1 MLVASHLEVSHGAD
15 EKEQIE
21 NRIPTRSHIPVN
33 IEEALRKAD
42 TLRQS
47 RHFEESIEVYESILA
62 ADPVNARAL
71 FHLGILARLMGDHAR
86 ALRFLERASIVSP
99 SVPEVYHE
107 IGVTRHGLEGAPG
120 AIPFYRKA
128 LSLDTSRP
136 DTLYNLGLAHI
147 ELAEYEPAIDCF
159 RGALDKDPGFLEAR
173 YNLCV
178 CLQESGMFAEAE
190 AGFRHTAE
198 LFPEFGEAVFSL
210 ACLKLLRGDFKN
222 GLPGYEYRFRKKEP
236 VSERDFPQ
244 SRWDLSAPSG
254 RTVLLHAEQ
263 GFGDTVQA
271 VRYASLLA
279 RRGFRVLVEAPPPL
293 KRLLPGAHGVEIV
306 VARGEP
312 LPDFDYHLPMMS
324 LPLAFGTTLETIPS
338 AAPYIFPDPRLVETW
353 RERMAGHEGFRA
365 GIVWSGRLDHR
376 INRKRSCP
384 LDAFARLG
392 RVPGVVF
399 FSLQTGVDG
408 QDRESS
414 LRMIDCAS
422 GFRDFA
428 DTAACIANL
437 DLVIT
442 IDTSVAHLAGSL
454 GKPVWTLLPFVP
466 DWRWLL
472 ERDDSPWYPTMRL
485 FRQKRRGAWDE
496 VLERVACALE
506 ALVGR
511 KCHAGISS
519 ACSKALETGEDK
531 INTWVRELEQSPGN
545 ADLHLGL
552 GAMLHEK
559 GRYEEALL
567 VYDRALSTWPDLGAV
582 YHNRGNT
589 LLQMG
594 RNAEAIACYR
604 KAIERI
610 PGFAEGYVTTATA
623 LQAMRKPYE
632 AMAACHRALALD
644 PGCAEAHWNLSLA
657 LLQLGE
663 YEEGWKEFEWRWRK
677 RGYTSKPRDFNRPL
691 WDGSPLP
698 GQTLLLHAEQGFGDS
713 IQFAR
718 FIPLAAQR
726 CGKVILETPLPLKSL
741 LSGIAGVAGT
751 VASGDPLPDFH
762 AHAPLMSLPHILK
775 IADNVLPCGIPYLSP
790 SPEKMKLWSERFP
803 PVREGFRVG
812 LVWAG
817 RKKPDPNR
825 TCPLSRFAPLAE
837 LRGVTFYSLQVG
849 GDEPGA
855 LRTEEDLSLV
865 DLTGDIT
872 DFSDTAALVSHLD
885 LVISIDTGVAHLSGA
900 MGKETWVI
908 LPYAADWRWM
918 LDRGDSPWYPGMRLF
933 RQDIP
938 GAWPG
943 VIARVRDALRELLE
957 KGRGKPFVVQPAL
970 KEEPEAAIEHFHRG
984 LELHHSGR
992 PQEAM
997 KRYLAAIAAR
1007 PSFPEAYHNLGHVLR
1022 ELGRY
1027 EEAGHAFS
1035 MAAGMSPHSADILY
1049 SLADFKLFREE
1060 CAEAVRLFRNL
1071 VALHPEHSA
1080 AWNSLGTALQM
1091 LNRYAEARD
1100 SYARAIQLAP
1110 EDLFAR
1116 NNMGV
1121 LLRVMGEVEA
1131 SIRCFEDILRMAPG
1145 YADAHWNLAVS
1156 LLLAGDLRRG
1166 WEEYEWRWQKHQPIE
1181 KRSFDAPS
1189 WNGEDLYGKT
1199 ILLHAEQGF
1208 GDAIQFARYATLLAA
1223 RGCSVILECQVRE
1236 LKPLLETAPGV
1247 AGVVVRG
1254 EPLPSFDRHAPLLS
1268 LPLLLRTDLDSVPG
1282 RSPYLFPLRE
1292 RVAEW
1297 RRKVAIDA
1305 KFRVGL
1311 VWQGRNRPDPNR
1323 SCPPEF
1329 LSVLSGIPNVA
1340 YYSLQMGAASGHA
1353 DLLRETLGMIDLTA
1367 GISDF
1372 ADTAALIACLDMV
1385 ISIDTSV
1392 AHLAGAMGKPVWL
1405 LLSAAPDWRWLQG
1418 RADSPWYPSMTL
1430 FRQERLGEWEGTL
1443 AKVASRLRE
1452 TAPALS
1458 ERKSVAEYFR
1468 MGEEL
1473 RSGEKWGDA
1482 LSCYLAVLETEPDNA
1497 RAFLCAG
1504 GCLQFLNRPEEALV
1518 WYEKAL
1524 ALEPDNVDV
1533 RVNRALALLSAAN
1546 YRDGWREYE
1555 WRKRKVAESFPPGR
1569 FLSPEHLPAG
1579 LEGKRVLVH
1588 VEQGFGDTFQFARY
1602 LGLLAREGAEV
1613 VVSAQPGL
1621 LRLLENTDGVERVV
1635 PHGEVLPSFDYQS
1648 LLLSLP
1654 YVFSQSRPDPFA
1666 AGPYIHP
1673 DEETI
1678 RKWRAMVQRYQG
1690 FRAGLVWAGRQMGKS
1705 GYRRSVSLETL
1716 SPLLQTSGVTF
1727 FSLQLGEGAA
1737 EALPAPC
1744 SSIVDLTDGIEDFS
1758 DTAGFVANLDLVI
1771 SIDTAVAHLAGAM
1784 GKEVWLML
1792 LHAPDWRWMPDQE
1805 ESRWYP
1811 GMRLFRQQS
1820 PGDWEGVAR
1829 RIRAALEER
1838 AAPRAC
1844 VAAVES
1850 IAEDSRERGAPLYD
1864 DALGRDAHP
1873 SHFSAGIKAMQNGDF
1888 EAAERHF
1895 LAAAADDPLSSESFI
1910 NLGFIADRR
1919 ERYGEAAYYFRKAA
1933 VIAPGSAEAWFN
1945 LGFSLKRDNRPEEA
1959 VEAFRKAAASR
1970 PGFAEAHQNLGLSL
1984 QATGRFQEA
1993 RESFLRALEIDPSY
2007 HTARWNLSLLRL
2019 LMGEFREGFRDFEAR
2034 FLKKGPLARLHDDK
2048 PLWDGTFASE
2058 KTILLHAEQGLGD
2071 TIQFVRY
2078 APLIA
2083 ARGMW
2088 VLLEVQSGSLKEL
2101 VSTIGGVEGVY
2112 VRGDSLPSYDFQA
2125 PLLSLPGL
2133 LGAAPDSVP
2142 CRTPYLSALPE
2153 RLAFWSGKTAG
2164 DDNFRIGLVWAG
2176 RPEHE
2181 NDRNR
2186 SMRAG
2191 DFAPLAA
2198 LSGVSFY
2205 KLQVG
2210 STAEAPGC
2218 PFTALLKDF
2227 THEIADFADTA
2238 ALVSHLD
2245 LVISVDTSVAHLAG
2259 ALARPVW
2266 VMLPSVPD
2274 WRWMLDREDSPWYP
2288 SMRLYRQTRR
2298 GVWADVVERV
2308 CADILATVQG
2318 RRQSKE

>member
-1 MLVASHLEVSHGAD
+1 M
-15 EKEQIE
+15 
-21 NRIPTRSHIPVN
+21 N

-42 TLRQS
+42 ILRQS
-47 RHFEESIEVYESILA
+47 RHFEQSMEVYESILEV
-62 ADPVNARAL
+62 DPGNARAL
-71 FHLGILARLMGDHAR
+71 MHLGILARLMGDHPR
-86 ALRFLERASIVSP
+86 ALRFLERAAIVSP
-99 SVPEVYHE
+99 SVSEVYHE
-107 IGVTRHGLEGAPG
+107 IGVTRHGLEGPSS

-159 RGALDKDPGFLEAR
+159 RGALDKTPGFLEAR

-178 CLQESGMFAEAE
+178 CLQESGMLAEAE
-190 AGFRHTAE
+190 AGFRLTAE
-198 LFPEFGEAVFSL
+198 MFPEFGEAVFSL
-210 ACLKLLRGDFKN
+210 ACLTLLRGDFRN

-236 VSERDFPQ
+236 VSERDFTKP
-244 SRWDLSAPSG
+244 RWELSAPSG

-263 GFGDTVQA
+263 GFGDTIQA
-271 VRYASLLA
+271 VRYAPLLA

-293 KRLLPGAHGVEIV
+293 KRLLSGASGVEIV
-306 VARGEP
+306 VSRGETP
-312 LPDFDYHLPMMS
+312 PEFDYHLPMMS

-338 AAPYIFPDPRLVETW
+338 EASYIFPDPRLVETW
-353 RERMAGHEGFRA
+353 RERMVRHEGFRA

-384 LDAFARLG
+384 LDAFAMLG

-408 QDRESS
+408 QERESS
-414 LRMIDCAS
+414 LTMIDCAS

-506 ALVGR
+506 ALVAEEKR
-511 KCHAGISS
+511 LRRVS
-519 ACSKALETGEDK
+519 APPVCTLGEEK
-531 INTWVRELEQSPGN
+531 EENNIASCMLELERYPGN
-545 ADLHLGL
+545 ADLHLRL
-552 GAMLHEK
+552 GAMLHEAQ
-559 GRYEEALL
+559 RYEEALL
-567 VYDRALSTWPDLGAV
+567 VYDRALTAWPDLGAV

-604 KAIERI
+604 EAIERI

-644 PGCAEAHWNLSLA
+644 PCRAEAHWNLSLA
-657 LLQLGE
+657 LLQVGE
-663 YEEGWKEFEWRWRK
+663 YDEGWKEFEWRWRK

-691 WDGSPLP
+691 WDGRPLP
-698 GQTLLLHAEQGFGDS
+698 GQTLLLHAEQGFGDT

-718 FIPLAAQR
+718 FLPLAAQR
-726 CGKVILETPLPLKSL
+726 CEKVILETPSPLKGL
-741 LSGIAGVAGT
+741 LSGISGVAGT

-775 IADNVLPCGIPYLSP
+775 ISGDLLPCGVPYLGP
-790 SPEKMKLWSERFP
+790 SPEKMKFWSEKFP
-803 PVREGFRVG
+803 PVQEEFRVG

-825 TCPLSRFAPLAE
+825 TCPLSNLTPLAE
-837 LRGVTFYSLQVG
+837 LKGVTFYSLQVG

-855 LRTEEDLSLV
+855 LRREGYLSLA

-918 LDRGDSPWYPGMRLF
+918 LDRNDSPWYPGMRLF
-933 RQDIP
+933 RQDRP

-943 VIARVRDALRELLE
+943 VIARVKDALRELLE
-957 KGRGKPFVVQPAL
+957 KGRGKPFAVEPAL
-970 KEEPEAAIEHFHRG
+970 KGEPEAAMEHFNKG

-997 KRYLAAIAAR
+997 QRYLEAIAAR

-1035 MAAGMSPHSADILY
+1035 MAAGMSPDSADILY

-1071 VALHPEHSA
+1071 VAVHPEHSA
-1080 AWNSLGTALQM
+1080 AWNSLGTALQT
-1091 LNRYAEARD
+1091 LNRFAEARD

-1110 EDLFAR
+1110 GDLFAR

-1121 LLRVMGEVEA
+1121 LLRVMGDVEA
-1131 SIRCFEDILRMAPG
+1131 SIRCFEDILSIEPG

-1156 LLLAGDLRRG
+1156 LLLAGNLRRG

-1181 KRSFDAPS
+1181 KRSFDAPP
-1189 WNGEDLYGKT
+1189 WNGEDLHGRT
-1199 ILLHAEQGF
+1199 ILLYAEQGF

-1236 LKPLLETAPGV
+1236 LKPLLETAPGFACV
-1247 AGVVVRG
+1247 TVRG
-1254 EPLPSFDRHAPLLS
+1254 EPLPSFDCYAPLLS
-1268 LPLLLRTDLDSVPG
+1268 LPRLLHTDLDSVPG
-1282 RSPYLFPLRE
+1282 RSPYLFPLGV

-1297 RRKVAIDA
+1297 RRKVAVDG

-1340 YYSLQMGAASGHA
+1340 YYSLQMGAASGHT

-1405 LLSAAPDWRWLQG
+1405 LLSAAPDWRWLQD

-1430 FRQERLGEWEGTL
+1430 FRQERLGEWERPL

-1452 TAPALS
+1452 TAPAALS
-1458 ERKSVAEYFR
+1458 ERKSVSEYFR
-1468 MGEEL
+1468 GGEEL
-1473 RSGEKWGDA
+1473 RSEEKWGEA
-1482 LSCYLAVLETEPDNA
+1482 LSCYLAVLETEPDNV
-1497 RAFLCAG
+1497 RASLCAG
-1504 GCLQFLNRPEEALV
+1504 GCLQFLNRPEEALA

-1555 WRKRKVAESFPPGR
+1555 WRKRKIMESFPPGR
-1569 FLSPEHLPAG
+1569 FLSPEHLSAG

-1613 VVSAQPGL
+1613 VVSAQQGL
-1621 LRLLENTDGVERVV
+1621 QRLLENTDGVERVI
-1635 PHGEVLPSFDYQS
+1635 PHGELLPSFDYQS

-1654 YVFSQSRPDPFA
+1654 HVFSESRPDPFA
-1666 AGPYIHP
+1666 VGPYIRS

-1690 FRAGLVWAGRQMGKS
+1690 LRVGLVWAGRQMGKS

-1716 SPLLQTSGVTF
+1716 SPLFQTPGVTF
-1727 FSLQLGEGAA
+1727 FSLQFGEGAA
-1737 EALPAPC
+1737 AAVPAPC
-1744 SSIVDLTDGIEDFS
+1744 SAIVDLTDAIEDFS

-1838 AAPRAC
+1838 AVQRAC
-1844 VAAVES
+1844 VTAADSVE
-1850 IAEDSRERGAPLYD
+1850 EDSMESGAPLCD
-1864 DALGRDAHP
+1864 DALGRAANP
-1873 SHFSAGIKAMQNGDF
+1873 SHFSDGIEAMHKGDF
-1888 EAAERHF
+1888 EEAERHF
-1895 LAAAADDPLSSESFI
+1895 LAAAADDPLSAESFI

-1933 VIAPGSAEAWFN
+1933 LIAPGSAEAWFN
-1945 LGFSLKRDNRPEEA
+1945 LGFSLKRDNKLEEA
-1959 VEAFRKAAASR
+1959 VEAFQKAAAAR

-1984 QATGRFQEA
+1984 QAAGRFDEA

-2007 HTARWNLSLLRL
+2007 HTARWNLSLLKL

-2048 PLWDGTFASE
+2048 PRWDGSFASG

-2083 ARGMW
+2083 ARGMR

-2125 PLLSLPGL
+2125 PLMSLPGI

-2142 CRTPYLSALPE
+2142 CRTPYLSAPPD
-2153 RLAFWSGKTAG
+2153 RLAFWSGKTTG
-2164 DDNFRIGLVWAG
+2164 DDNFKIGLVWAG

-2186 SMRAG
+2186 SMRAE

-2205 KLQVG
+2205 KLQMGETGVG
-2210 STAEAPGC
+2210 PEC

-2259 ALARPVW
+2259 ALAKSVW
-2266 VMLPSVPD
+2266 VLLPSVPD
-2274 WRWMLDREDSPWYP
+2274 WRWMLEREDSPWYP
-2288 SMRLYRQTRR
+2288 SMRLYRRKRR
-2298 GVWADVVERV
+2298 GVWGEVVERV
-2308 CADILATVQG
+2308 CADILAAVQG
-2318 RRQSKE
+2318 RRRSKE